1 MIKKVFNIG
10 YLLFFII
17 LSCSLCS
24 LKVLNLNE
32 KYNIKINYID
42 VDVLSESLIMKG
54 DKGSIKIGNMFDSKL
69 NTCWFLQAGYKG
81 GIQFI
86 FKKPIYIQKIL
97 ILVNNRC
104 KYGYKINTNEIT
116 INFYKDENTVF
127 SDGFNYK
134 LVEGYNNIVIPN
146 NLICSL
152 LKSKMISISINDNL
166 ALECDGIFID
176 EIKLFTTEKPF
187 FEPRLSINQIISKY
201 KIKVSS
207 KWNINNSEY
216 VNSKI
221 KIQNEES
228 EVINNLVYAALKGNE
243 IAEKVLYNY
252 SPLGTSD
259 SEYISFLIDWYEQTK
274 KER

>member
-1 MIKKVFNIG
+1 MIKKVLSIE

-17 LSCSLCS
+17 VSCSLCS
-24 LKVLNLNE
+24 PRIINLKE
-32 KYNIKINYID
+32 KCNIKINNIN
-42 VDVLSESLIMKG
+42 VNVLSESQILWG
-54 DKGSIKIGNMFDSKL
+54 DKRNIKISNMFDSKL
-69 NTCWFLQAGYKG
+69 NTCWFLQAGYRG

-152 LKSKMISISINDNL
+152 LKSKMLSISINDNL

-201 KIKVSS
+201 KIKVSG

-216 VNSKI
+216 IHSKN
-221 KIQNEES
+221 KIENEES

-243 IAEKVLYNY
+243 IAERFLYNY